1 MVAGK
6 GAEQGWTPEN
16 VPNHVNRTGAEVQ
29 AVDGGEQKCS
39 GAPVSWTPPTGTLG
53 RLVAAAYARAQDS
66 AVSMA
71 ALRERAAHMP
81 SPPAFAD
88 ALRRNTLSIIA
99 EIKRASPS
107 KGDIAPSLDA
117 VAQAQAY
124 ERGGA
129 AAISVL
135 TEPQQF
141 GGSLEDLTAVAG
153 AVRVPVLRKDFIVH
167 AVQIWEARVS
177 GASAVLLIARALS
190 PERLQALYSVAA
202 DAGLEVL
209 IEVRDQEDLARALAT
224 GARVIGVNNRNLE
237 TLVIDPQTA
246 PGLMRLIPSDRIAVA
261 ESGMSSIDDASA
273 AQLAGADALLIGSAI
288 SAAADPEGAVQEF
301 ASLAR
306 RAR

>member
-1 MVAGK
+1 M
-6 GAEQGWTPEN
+6 
-16 VPNHVNRTGAEVQ
+16 
-29 AVDGGEQKCS
+29 
-39 GAPVSWTPPTGTLG
+39 
-53 RLVAAAYARAQDS
+53 
-66 AVSMA
+66 
-71 ALRERAAHMP
+71 RERAAHLP
-81 SPPAFAD
+81 APPPFAD
-88 ALRRNTLSIIA
+88 ALRRETLSIIA

-107 KGDIAPSLDA
+107 KGDIAPGLDA

-141 GGSLEDLTAVAG
+141 GGSLEDLKAVAA
-153 AVRVPVLRKDFIVH
+153 AVSVPVLRKDFIVH
-167 AVQIWEARVS
+167 AVQIWEARAC

-190 PERLQALYSVAA
+190 PERLQSLYDAALE
-202 DAGLEVL
+202 AGLEVL
-209 IEVRDQEDLARALAT
+209 IEVRDHAELERGLAT

-246 PGLMRLIPSDRIAVA
+246 PLLLPSIPPDRIAVA
-261 ESGMSSIDDASA
+261 ESGMAGLADASA
-273 AQLAGADALLIGSAI
+273 AQVAGADALLIGSAI
-288 SAAADPEGAVQEF
+288 SASADPEGAVQAF

>member
-1 MVAGK
+1 M
-6 GAEQGWTPEN
+6 
-16 VPNHVNRTGAEVQ
+16 
-29 AVDGGEQKCS
+29 
-39 GAPVSWTPPTGTLG
+39 SWTPPTGTLG

-66 AVSMA
+66 AGALS
-71 ALRERAAHMP
+71 ALRDRAVDLPA
-81 SPPAFAD
+81 PPAFAA
-88 ALRRNTLSIIA
+88 ALRRDTLSIIA

-107 KGDIAPSLDA
+107 KGDIAPGLDA

-141 GGSLEDLTAVAG
+141 GGSLDDLTAVAG
-153 AVRVPVLRKDFIVH
+153 TVRVPVLRKDFIVH
-167 AVQIWEARVS
+167 AVQIWEARLS

-190 PERLQALYSVAA
+190 PERLQALYEVTT

-209 IEVRDQEDLARALAT
+209 IEVRDHEELARALAT

-237 TLVIDPQTA
+237 TLVIDPRTA
-246 PGLMRLIPSDRIAVA
+246 PSLMPLIPPDRIAVA
-261 ESGMSSIDDASA
+261 ESGMSDLADASA

-288 SAAADPEGAVQEF
+288 SAATDPAGAVQSF